1 VKQLDFTIV
10 TPSFRQLDY
19 LACCIASVADQEGVS
34 VEHMVQDAGSP
45 GIEEFAEKTA
55 ERLLGKYG
63 GERVTSLEGFELLHI
78 RTPHGYSLRIF
89 KEKDSGMYDAVNKG
103 LKKGK
108 GKICAYL
115 NCDEQYLQGALESVK
130 AGLEKNESW
139 EILYGGFLVVDGRG
153 ELITVQRPVKMSW
166 AHVGTSH
173 LANFTCATFFNREMM
188 ERERAYFD
196 TQYKWCGDAV
206 WTMEQLKK
214 GTKAGRLD
222 CFTSAFVEAGSN
234 QGIGREGLTEAK
246 RIRDGL
252 PRWVRRMSAMWK
264 LWHRIRKLLGGCYFP
279 QRVSYDIFIKTE
291 LERRQHF
298 SARWANPLWRSRLEI
313 GKK

>member
-1 VKQLDFTIV
+1 MKQLDFTIV

-34 VEHMVQDAGSP
+34 VEHIVQDAGSP

-63 GERVTSLEGFELLHI
+63 GERATNLEASELLHL

-89 KEKDSGMYDAVNKG
+89 KEKDSGMYEAVNKG
-103 LKKGK
+103 LKKGT

-115 NCDEQYLQGALESVK
+115 NCDEQYLLGGLEGVK
-130 AGLEKNESW
+130 VGLEKNEGW
-139 EILYGGFLVVDGRG
+139 EVLYGGFLVVDGRG
-153 ELITVQRPVKMSW
+153 VLITAQRPVKMFW

-173 LANFTCATFFNREMM
+173 LANFTCATFFIREML

-196 TQYKWCGDAV
+196 TQYKWCGDAA
-206 WTMEQLKK
+206 WTMERLKK
-214 GTKAGRLD
+214 GTKVGKLD
-222 CFTSAFVEAGSN
+222 RFTSAFVEAGSN
-234 QGIGREGLTEAK
+234 QGIEREGLTEAE

-252 PRWVRRMSAMWK
+252 PSWVWRTSALWK
-264 LWHRIRKLLGGCYFP
+264 LRHRIRKLLGGGYFP
-279 QRVSYDIFIKTE
+279 QQVSYDIFIKME
-291 LERRQHF
+291 LEKRRHF
-298 SARWANPLWRSRLEI
+298 PARWANPLWGSRL
-313 GKK
+313 KMR